1 MTDPS
6 PYWTE
11 YVKHLPETGT
21 VTIVPGDLRRL
32 VAQLH
37 ALQAEVERARADAEH
52 EHYLRRCAE
61 TERNRVQRELDRR
74 TT

>member
-1 MTDPS
+1 MTPS
-6 PYWTE
+6 PYWTA
-11 YVKHLPETGT
+11 YADALPDQGT
-21 VTIVPGDLRRL
+21 VTLPNGDVKRL
-32 VAQLH
+32 VAQLQ
-37 ALQAEVERARADAEH
+37 ALQCEVERAKADAEH